1 MGSRQKSTPAI
12 PCPRTDGPSPQR
24 RGSSTFCWNRVQF
37 WVDRPKPPSYTSQT
51 RTPTGKVPSW
61 ALRHRTAEPWLPHRD
76 LAPLGFAWLL
86 KGGTM
91 YRPPQPC
98 CHQGGKASWQRG
110 RPGWAAAPI
119 TAPKLLIWGEFLKT
133 KKTKPDAPLNISGIH
148 KARSFIPNATNF
160 LSHDASC
167 LVLSASA
174 PSPPASR

>member
-12 PCPRTDGPSPQR
+12 PCPRTDGSSPQR
-24 RGSSTFCWNRVQF
+24 RGSSTFCWNRVQ
-37 WVDRPKPPSYTSQT
+37 WLTAQSPHPTHLRQGPPQVKYLPGLCVIELLN
-51 RTPTGKVPSW
+51 RGCPTGTWHHW
-61 ALRHRTAEPWLPHRD
+61 ALPGCSKEEPCTA
-76 LAPLGFAWLL
+76 
-86 KGGTM
+86 
-91 YRPPQPC
+91 PPQPC

-110 RPGWAAAPI
+110 HPGWAAAPI

-167 LVLSASA
+167 LVLSAST
-174 PSPPASR
+174 PSLPASR